1 MLDGETAGIN
11 KWETASS
18 PFGRVG
24 YSPLLTWAE
33 EQKYIEI
40 VSGKKLLSE
49 KGREFCKN
57 WLARREG
64 TPLLTRQAPETAE
77 NPMNHAMPCPETP
90 GGAGEGGIIDQIE
103 YDGPVPAL
111 PPNSQRVVRAIVRK
125 DKG

>member
-1 MLDGETAGIN
+1 MWAKAMLDGETGGIN
-11 KWETASS
+11 KWETGARFGSAAS
-18 PFGRVG
+18 

-77 NPMNHAMPCPETP
+77 NPMNHAMPCPDMP
-90 GGAGEGGIIDQIE
+90 GGAGEGVG
-103 YDGPVPAL
+103 
-111 PPNSQRVVRAIVRK
+111 K
-125 DKG
+125 DAK